1 MVYKVG
7 PIKYKFKLNIK
18 VVKAFKVWFG
28 FIIKE
33 LRAFKLSIMTFEL

>member
-7 PIKYKFKLNIK
+7 SIKYKFKLSIK

-33 LRAFKLSIMTFEL
+33 LRAFVLCVNAFRC

>member
-18 VVKAFKVWFG
+18 VVKAFKCQFS
-28 FIIKE
+28 FINKG
-33 LRAFKLSIMTFEL
+33 

>member
-7 PIKYKFKLNIK
+7 PIKYRFKLNIK

-28 FIIKE
+28 FIIKGF
-33 LRAFKLSIMTFEL
+33 RDFIFCVNAFIC